1 MLRYAVG
8 KQDLEELLMP
18 YSTSDIRNVCLVGPS
33 HAGKT
38 LLTEALLHAGGKIS
52 EKGSIEKGTT
62 ASDYTAREKEI
73 GHSQFNSVC
82 HLDHEGIH
90 VNLIDTPGYRDF
102 YGRALSVM
110 PATETAAVVINAQAG
125 VEMIARRMMDAAHRQ
140 RMCRMIIINQID
152 AEDVDVEKVFKD
164 IREAFGKECLPM
176 NLPSADGKSV
186 VDCFFQPEGDETL
199 FSSVKEAHTQIVD
212 QVVEVDEELMEIYLE
227 QGEELQPEQL
237 HDPFEKALREE
248 HLVPVCFVSA
258 ETGVGIRQLLQIFER
273 LMPNP
278 MEANPP
284 TFLMGEGADA
294 EEVEVKPDP
303 DKHAIAH
310 VFMVNIDTF
319 KGRLGIFRIH
329 QGTIKAGNQLFVGD
343 ARKPFKAS
351 QLLKVNGETHSKTE
365 VGVPG
370 DICAVPRVDEAHYDA
385 VLHDSHDEDHFHLKP
400 IRLPQPMFG
409 LAIRPKND
417 ADAQK
422 TSDALHV
429 AEAEDPSLRVEH
441 NAALNEVVLRG
452 LGELHLATVLQ
463 QIEDRHGLQIVT
475 SLPSIAYRETIR
487 GKAEGHHRHK
497 KQTGGAG
504 QFGEVYLRVE
514 PLPQGE
520 GFEFANAV
528 VGGAIPYQFIP
539 AVENGVRQVMKEGA
553 MHGYPMQDIKVTVYD
568 GKHHSVDSKEIAF
581 VQAGK
586 KAFIDAVSKARPI
599 VMEPIVD
606 VEFTV
611 PSDCVGGVTGD
622 LSSMRGMITGT
633 ETLPDN
639 RAVVSGQAPLDELQG
654 YHSRLKSLT
663 GGDGSFTMDFSHYA
677 EVPREIVERLSA
689 VGE

>member
-110 PATETAAVVINAQAG
+110 PAAETAAVVINAQAG

-164 IREAFGKECLPM
+164 IQEAFGKECLPM

-294 EEVEVKPDP
+294 EEVEVNPDP

>member
-1 MLRYAVG
+1 
-8 KQDLEELLMP
+8 MP

-38 LLTEALLHAGGKIS
+38 LLTEALLHAGGQIS

-110 PATETAAVVINAQAG
+110 PAAETAAIVINAQAG

-152 AEDVDVEKVFKD
+152 AEGVDAEKVFKD
-164 IREAFGKECLPM
+164 IQEAFGNECLPM

-278 MEANPP
+278 TEANPP
-284 TFLMGEGADA
+284 AFLMGEGADA

-303 DKHAIAH
+303 DEHAIAH

-319 KGRLGIFRIH
+319 KGRLGVFRIH
-329 QGTIKAGNQLFVGD
+329 QGTIEAGNQLFVGD

-351 QLLKVNGETHSKTE
+351 QLLKVNGETHSKAE

-429 AEAEDPSLRVEH
+429 VEAEDPSLHVEH
-441 NAALNEVVLRG
+441 NATLNEVVLRG

-463 QIEDRHGLQIVT
+463 QIEDRHGLEIVT

-520 GFEFANAV
+520 GFEFANKV
-528 VGGAIPYQFIP
+528 VGGSIPYQFIP
-539 AVENGVRQVMKEGA
+539 AVENGVRQAMKEGA

-586 KAFIDAVSKARPI
+586 KAFVDAVSKARPI

-606 VEFTV
+606 VEFTI

-633 ETLPDN
+633 DTLPDN
-639 RAVVSGQAPLDELQG
+639 RAVVTGQAPLDELQG

-677 EVPREIVERLSA
+677 EVPRDIVERLSA